1 MDTTGEYIS
10 GEEMLSGWAPRGVSL
25 LRDFIQHK
33 NKQRRIREIEA
44 ARGILSLNA
53 LSPPIKPTMVN
64 GESDSS
70 IDERQKLLL
79 AKFLDIW
86 RTKTFTAADILLLRS
101 DIDSPP
107 SGLRAIGTTYGDSE
121 PPPPPLLAA
130 VVDHTPKTPALLK
143 GGWLLS
149 PDPSGTRWIRR
160 YVELRRPYLHLY
172 SSEGDEVS
180 AINLT
185 NSRIDAEP
193 EVAKLL
199 QRSNVRL
206 VVWALYTTNK
216 AWLFACR
223 NDKERGEWIW
233 AVDQSLYVASH
244 PSDDYLI
251 DETADIDD

>member
-25 LRDFIQHK
+25 IRDYIQHK

-44 ARGILSLNA
+44 ARGVLSINA

-64 GESDSS
+64 GDSEND
-70 IDERQKLLL
+70 IDERQKMLL

-86 RTKTFTAADILLLRS
+86 RTKTYTAADIMVLHS
-101 DIDSPP
+101 GIDTPP
-107 SGLRAIGTTYGDSE
+107 SRLRTNGTPNVSE
-121 PPPPPLLAA
+121 PPPLAA
-130 VVDHTPKTPALLK
+130 VVEHTPKTPTLLK

-149 PDPSGTRWIRR
+149 PDPSGTRWVRR

-206 VVWALYTTNK
+206 EVWAVYATNK

-223 NDKERGEWIW
+223 NEKERGEWIW
-233 AVDQSLYVASH
+233 AVDKSLFAVGGPAEDYLEAGDMG
-244 PSDDYLI
+244 SDD
-251 DETADIDD
+251 D